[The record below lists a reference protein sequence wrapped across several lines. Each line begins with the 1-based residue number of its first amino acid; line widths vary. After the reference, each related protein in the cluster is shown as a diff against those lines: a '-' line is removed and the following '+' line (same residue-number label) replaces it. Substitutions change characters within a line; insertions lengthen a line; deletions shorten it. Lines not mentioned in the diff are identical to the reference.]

1 MALKDTEVKGLKAAA
16 KPFRRADEKGLY
28 VEVFPNGSKLW
39 RFKYRFAG
47 AEKRLALGAYPD
59 ISLATARRKRDD
71 ARAMLAENVD
81 PGAARKREKLQA
93 KLNAD
98 NSFAAI
104 ANEFITTKLE
114 GEGKAGATVTKA
126 RWFLDL
132 LRPAIG
138 SRPVASIEPAEVLA
152 PLKALERK
160 GHLETA
166 RRVRTFAS
174 RVFCFA
180 VATDRAKAD
189 PAAMLKGA
197 LITPKVTHLAA
208 ILEPDKFGELLRA
221 IEGFTGSPI
230 TKLALQFAPHVFVR
244 PGELRHAE
252 WTELDTENAI
262 WRIPAGKMKAR
273 RPHAVPLSRQVLALI
288 DELRP
293 LTGGGRYLF
302 PSMQTGNRPMSENT
316 VNAAF
321 RRMGFGKD
329 EVTGHG
335 LRATASTLLN
345 ESGLWHPDAIE
356 RALAHGDSD
365 ATRSA
370 YHRAAYWDERVQ
382 MAQWWS
388 DHIDTLRATKP

>member
-1 MALKDTEVKGLKAAA
+1 MAFKDTEVRNLKAAE
-16 KPFRRADEKGLY
+16 KPYRRADEKGLY
-28 VEVFPNGSKLW
+28 VEVHPNGSKLW
-39 RFKYRFAG
+39 RFKYRYAG
-47 AEKRLALGAYPD
+47 AEKRLALGAYPEV
-59 ISLATARRKRDD
+59 SLATARRKRDE
-71 ARAMLAENVD
+71 ARALLADGAD
-81 PGAARKREKLQA
+81 PSVARKRAKLQA

-104 ANEFITTKLE
+104 ADEFITTKLE

-138 SRPVASIEPAEVLA
+138 RRPIAEIEPKEVLA

-166 RRVRTFAS
+166 RRVMAFAS
-174 RVFCFA
+174 RVFRYA

-189 PAAMLKGA
+189 PAAMLRGA
-197 LITPKVTHLAA
+197 LTAPTVKHHAA
-208 ILEPDKFGELLRA
+208 ILDAGKFGELLRA
-221 IEGFTGSPI
+221 IDGFTGSPI
-230 TKLALQFAPHVFVR
+230 TRLALLVAPHVFVR

-252 WTELDTENAI
+252 WAELDREARI

-288 DELRP
+288 DELEP
-293 LTGGGRYLF
+293 LTGAGRYLF
-302 PSMQTGNRPMSENT
+302 PSLQTGHRPMSENT

-321 RRMGFGKD
+321 RRLGFGKD

-370 YHRAAYWDERVQ
+370 YHRGAYWDERVA

-388 DHIDTLRATKP
+388 DYLDTLRAAT

>member
-1 MALKDTEVKGLKAAA
+1 MAFKDTELRALKAGD
-16 KPFRRADEKGLY
+16 KPYRRADEKGLY

-47 AEKRLALGAYPD
+47 AEKRLALGAYPE
-59 ISLATARRKRDD
+59 ISLSSARRNRDE
-71 ARAMLAENVD
+71 ARALLADGID
-81 PGAARKREKLQA
+81 PGVTRKREKLQA

-98 NSFAAI
+98 NSFTSI
-104 ANEFITTKLE
+104 ANEFITTKLVN
-114 GEGKAGATVTKA
+114 EGKADATVTKA

-138 SRPVASIEPAEVLA
+138 GRPIASIEPAEVLA

-174 RVFCFA
+174 RVFCYA
-180 VATDRAKAD
+180 VASDRAKAD

-197 LITPKVTHLAA
+197 LVSPKVTHLAA
-208 ILEPDKFGELLRA
+208 ILEPKKFGELLRA
-221 IEGFTGSPI
+221 IDGFTGSPI

-252 WTELDTENAI
+252 WTELDIDNAV

-273 RPHAVPLSRQVLALI
+273 RPHVVPLSVQALAVI
-288 DELRP
+288 EDLRP
-293 LTGGGRYLF
+293 LTGAGRYLF
-302 PSMQTGNRPMSENT
+302 PSMQTGHRPMSENT

-365 ATRSA
+365 VTRGA

-388 DHIDTLRATKP
+388 DHIDKLRASKS